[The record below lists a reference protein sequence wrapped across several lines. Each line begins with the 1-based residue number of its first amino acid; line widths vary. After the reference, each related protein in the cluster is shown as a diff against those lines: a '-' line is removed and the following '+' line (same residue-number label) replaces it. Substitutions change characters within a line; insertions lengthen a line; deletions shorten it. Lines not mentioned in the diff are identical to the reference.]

1 MNVKL
6 GELYSIY
13 GQIDA
18 SYHTAATKVGLSDT
32 ELDIFYVIC
41 VKGEPCL
48 QSAIYKMT
56 GATRSTVNSAIKK
69 MERDGII
76 HLEAGTGRNANI
88 TLTEKGKALSASTAE
103 KIIAIENS
111 VYDEWS
117 KEEQEFFIR
126 MNADFCTRIKK
137 QFEERL

>member
-1 MNVKL
+1 
-6 GELYSIY
+6 
-13 GQIDA
+13 
-18 SYHTAATKVGLSDT
+18 
-32 ELDIFYVIC
+32 
-41 VKGEPCL
+41 
-48 QSAIYKMT
+48 MT

-76 HLEAGTGRNANI
+76 RLEAGAGRNANI

-111 VYDEWS
+111 VYDEWL
-117 KEEQEFFIR
+117 KEEQELFIR

-137 QFEERL
+137 QFEEKL

>member
-13 GQIDA
+13 SQIDA
-18 SYHTAATKVGLSDT
+18 AYHLAGTKVGLSNT

-41 VKGEPCL
+41 DKGEPCP

-76 HLEAGTGRNANI
+76 RLEAGAGRNANI

-117 KEEQEFFIR
+117 KEEQELFIR
-126 MNADFCTRIKK
+126 MNAEFCQKIKQ
-137 QFEERL
+137 QFEEKL